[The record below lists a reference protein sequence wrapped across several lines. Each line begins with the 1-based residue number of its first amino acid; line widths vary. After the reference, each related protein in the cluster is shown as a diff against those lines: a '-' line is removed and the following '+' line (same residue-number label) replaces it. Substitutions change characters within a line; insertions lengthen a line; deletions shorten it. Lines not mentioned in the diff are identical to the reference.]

1 MPKKA
6 TANIDESALTKG
18 QLRKLTA
25 VRKSFGPEIADK
37 AFAQWLTE
45 QPKEKALPEDRNV
58 KLIVKTLEPL
68 VLGNKLKIPRGGYL
82 VRRGR
87 GRIIVE
93 QARSD

>member
-1 MPKKA
+1 MPRKA
-6 TANIDESALTKG
+6 TPKIDESTLTKG

-37 AFAQWLTE
+37 AFAQWLAE
-45 QPKEKALPEDRNV
+45 QPREKAIPGDRNAE
-58 KLIVKTLEPL
+58 LMVKTLEPL

-93 QARSD
+93 QARSE